1 MNKLPT
7 PACLGVLTFLSFSVQ
22 AQIVNPALSASLERD
37 VTLPQRD
44 VRRLLNEAQRSDL
57 TEQEREIRRQA
68 KEAAEKALSASESQK
83 FGDGIRFF
91 LSSVHFTPSLIL
103 TDKETLEAVKP
114 FVGTVVTGK
123 ELTAMLEAVNRL
135 YRQKGYVVCQA
146 VLQPQR
152 ISKGVLTITLV
163 EGKTGAV
170 SLSSAVEGKEF
181 KTRGGYI
188 LRAFDL
194 EKGKVS
200 NYREMLGDLVKFN
213 MTNDIQLSVDMRAGQ
228 EPGTTDYEIFV
239 QEPDPRTFTLFSDSS
254 GSKSSGRYRGGVSFT
269 ERSLL
274 GWRDR
279 LQLIGVFSHGSRSFM
294 GSYSV
299 PLNSFGTRL
308 TASYSYGRVK
318 VVDGPSEDFDVKG
331 HSQYLSL
338 RLDHPLYV
346 TSTSKL
352 TGYLQA
358 ARQTSETEMFN
369 VLTVSD
375 TSVKS
380 LTAGLEQLWLK
391 EGMTL
396 YANGQYIE
404 SWLKDYTFD
413 NASRYR
419 RLTGYLTWDHRLWKN
434 WGYTVNA
441 GAQRYLGGGEMA
453 SGDSFYLGTSSGVRG
468 YENDTISAYNGAWIN
483 LEAKYHLDGKGS
495 NVFAFLDAG
504 RLSGD
509 SPYKDKSLGSVGIGA
524 SWRPVD
530 WLMSSATISFP
541 FKRNVG
547 SEHVSKARFDFVI
560 NAVW

>member
-1 MNKLPT
+1 MNKLRT
-7 PACLGVLTFLSFSVQ
+7 GVCLGLLTLWSSAIQ
-22 AQIVNPALSASLERD
+22 AQILNPSVAATLERD

-44 VRRLLNEAQRSDL
+44 IRRLLNEVQKNDL
-57 TEQEREIRRQA
+57 TEQEREIRKQA
-68 KEAAEKALSASESQK
+68 REVAERELKSAEAQK

-91 LSSVHFTPSLIL
+91 LSSVKFTPSQIL
-103 TDKETLEAVKP
+103 TNEEILGVVKP
-114 FVGTVVTGK
+114 FVGKIVTGK
-123 ELTAMLEAVNRL
+123 ELTKMLEAINQL
-135 YRQKGYVVCQA
+135 YRQRGYVVCQA

-163 EGKTGAV
+163 EGRTGSV
-170 SLSSAVEGKEF
+170 FLSSAVEEQDI
-181 KTRGGYI
+181 KTRRSYI

-200 NYREMLGDLVKFN
+200 NYREMLSDLVKFN
-213 MTNDIQLSVDMRAGQ
+213 MTNDIQLSVDMRAGE
-228 EPGTTDYEIFV
+228 EPETTDYEIFV
-239 QEPDPRTFTLFSDSS
+239 QEPQPRNFSLFSDSS
-254 GSKSSGRYRGGVSFT
+254 GSKSSGRYRGGISFT

-279 LQLIGVFSHGSRSFM
+279 LQLIGVFSRGSRSFM

-308 TASYSYGRVK
+308 TASYSYGHVK

-375 TSVKS
+375 TTVKS

-434 WGYTVNA
+434 WGYSVNA

-453 SGDSFYLGTSSGVRG
+453 SGDCFYLGTSSGVRG

-504 RLSGD
+504 RLGGD
-509 SPYKDKSLGSVGIGA
+509 SPYKEKTLSSAGIGV

-530 WLMSSATISFP
+530 WLMTSAAVSFP

-547 SEHVSKARFDFVI
+547 SEHVSKARIDFVI

>member
-1 MNKLPT
+1 MNKLRT
-7 PACLGVLTFLSFSVQ
+7 SVCLCLMALLSSPVQ
-22 AQIVNPALSASLERD
+22 AQTINPSIAASLERD
-37 VTLPQRD
+37 VTMPQRD
-44 VRRLLNEAQRSDL
+44 VRRLLDEAQRNDL
-57 TEQEREIRRQA
+57 IEQESELRKQA
-68 KEAAEKALSASESQK
+68 KEVAERELKTTEAQK
-83 FGDGIRFF
+83 FGDSIRFF
-91 LSSVHFTPSLIL
+91 LSSVRFTPSQIL
-103 TDKETLEAVKP
+103 TAEETLEAVKP
-114 FVGTVVTGK
+114 YVGKFVTGR
-123 ELTAMLEAVNRL
+123 ELTALLEAVNNL
-135 YRQKGYVVCQA
+135 YRQKGFVVCQA

-170 SLSSAVEGKEF
+170 SLSSAIEGKEF
-181 KTRGGYI
+181 KTRDSYI
-188 LRAFDL
+188 LRTFDL

-200 NYREMLGDLVKFN
+200 NYREMLNDLVKFN

-228 EPGTTDYEIFV
+228 EPETTDYEIFV

-254 GSKSSGRYRGGVSFT
+254 GSKSSGRYRGGISFT

-299 PLNSFGTRL
+299 PLNNFGTRL
-308 TASYSYGRVK
+308 TASYSYGHVK

-380 LTAGLEQLWLK
+380 VTAGMEQLWLRD
-391 EGMTL
+391 GMTL

-413 NASRYR
+413 NASL
-419 RLTGYLTWDHRLWKN
+419 RLT
-434 WGYTVNA
+434 
-441 GAQRYLGGGEMA
+441 
-453 SGDSFYLGTSSGVRG
+453 
-468 YENDTISAYNGAWIN
+468 
-483 LEAKYHLDGKGS
+483 AK
-495 NVFAFLDAG
+495 
-504 RLSGD
+504 
-509 SPYKDKSLGSVGIGA
+509 
-524 SWRPVD
+524 
-530 WLMSSATISFP
+530 
-541 FKRNVG
+541 
-547 SEHVSKARFDFVI
+547 
-560 NAVW
+560 

>member
-91 LSSVHFTPSLIL
+91 LSSVHFTPSQIL

-380 LTAGLEQLWLK
+380 LTAGLEQLW
-391 EGMTL
+391 
-396 YANGQYIE
+396 
-404 SWLKDYTFD
+404 
-413 NASRYR
+413 
-419 RLTGYLTWDHRLWKN
+419 DHRLWKN

-560 NAVW
+560 KAVW

>member
-1 MNKLPT
+1 MNKLRT
-7 PACLGVLTFLSFSVQ
+7 SVCLGLMALLSSPIQ
-22 AQIVNPALSASLERD
+22 AQIINPSVAASLERD
-37 VTLPQRD
+37 VTMPQRD
-44 VRRLLNEAQRSDL
+44 VRRLLNEAQRNDL
-57 TEQEREIRRQA
+57 IEQERELRKQA
-68 KEAAEKALSASESQK
+68 REAAERELKTTEAQK

-91 LSSVHFTPSLIL
+91 LSSVQFTPSQLL
-103 TDKETLEAVKP
+103 TNEETLEAVRPYIGK
-114 FVGTVVTGK
+114 VATGK
-123 ELTAMLEAVNRL
+123 ELTAMLEAVNHL

-170 SLSSAVEGKEF
+170 SLSSAIEGKEF
-181 KTRGGYI
+181 KTRDSYI

-200 NYREMLGDLVKFN
+200 NYREMLDDLVKFN
-213 MTNDIQLSVDMRAGQ
+213 MNNDIQLSVDMRAGQ
-228 EPGTTDYEIFV
+228 EHETTDYEIFV

-254 GSKSSGRYRGGVSFT
+254 GSKSSGRYRGGISFT
-269 ERSLL
+269 ERSLF

-279 LQLIGVFSHGSRSFM
+279 LQLIGVFSQGSRSFM

-308 TASYSYGRVK
+308 TASYSYGHVK

-346 TSTSKL
+346 TATSKL

-391 EGMTL
+391 EGMIL

-483 LEAKYHLDGKGS
+483 LEVKYHLDGKGS

-504 RLSGD
+504 RLGGD
-509 SPYKDKSLGSVGIGA
+509 SPYKDKSLSSAGIGA

-530 WLMSSATISFP
+530 WLIGSATVSFP